1 MLTLPE
7 HIEGLVSL
15 QRADASIRCC
25 GLQLSADGVVLERK
39 VYRASEGRFRCIGT
53 ARVDDLILK
62 KRLSV
67 YEYES
72 ITSLDLKAA
81 KKINFH
87 FRDSLGFLDDV
98 DEMMPEMPFVNK
110 GELSATRD
118 TLSDLGDIRC
128 ASLGIERSLTG
139 IEKVTFYFFPVE
151 RTGGFDRR
159 CTTSDSV
166 AKQFLEGKN
175 LYVPRFLCD
184 DNRST
189 RIFSLTFTSF
199 GFWRYKIYCLFDCA
213 RFNSLVRGARLS
225 DQILRDVGAAPI
237 LLSFPVDDRR
247 TTGCT
252 MYFTPLSSS

>member
-39 VYRASEGRFRCIGT
+39 VYRASVGRFRCIGT
-53 ARVDDLILK
+53 ARIDNLILK

-72 ITSLDLKAA
+72 TTSSDLKAA

-98 DEMMPEMPFVNK
+98 DEMMPVMPFVNK
-110 GELSATRD
+110 GELLATHEM
-118 TLSDLGDIRC
+118 LSGLGDVRC

-166 AKQFLEGKN
+166 ARRFLEGKN

-189 RIFSLTFTSF
+189 RIFSLTFTSS
-199 GFWRYKIYCLFDCA
+199 GFWRYKLYCLFDGA
-213 RFNSLVRGARLS
+213 RFNSMVRGARLS
-225 DQILRDVGAAPI
+225 DQILRDVGANPI
-237 LLSFPVDDRR
+237 LLSFPIDGRG
-247 TTGCT
+247 TNGCT
-252 MYFTPLSSS
+252 LYFTPLPSS